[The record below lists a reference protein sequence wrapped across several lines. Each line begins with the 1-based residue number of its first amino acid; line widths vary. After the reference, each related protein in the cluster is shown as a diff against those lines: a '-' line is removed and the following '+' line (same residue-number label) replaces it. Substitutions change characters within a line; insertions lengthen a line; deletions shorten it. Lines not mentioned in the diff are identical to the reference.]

1 MSLRS
6 ETLLEIHF
14 IVGGFVKADIRLLV
28 TNVNPTMHPV
38 SERPSIL
45 VTNSPA
51 SHMNEDTAPLLP
63 PWW

>member
-6 ETLLEIHF
+6 ETLLELLF
-14 IVGGFVKADIRLLV
+14 IVGGFVRADIRLLV
-28 TNVNPTMHPV
+28 TNVNPTIHPA

-51 SHMNEDTAPLLP
+51 SNTNEDTTPLLP